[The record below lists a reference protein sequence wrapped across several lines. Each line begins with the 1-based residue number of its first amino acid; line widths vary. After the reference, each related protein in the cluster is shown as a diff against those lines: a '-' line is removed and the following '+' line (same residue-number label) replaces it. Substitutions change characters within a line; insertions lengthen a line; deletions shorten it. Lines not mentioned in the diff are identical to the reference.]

1 MEEYVPGKDRPS
13 AEKALAKHLD
23 RLVKLKGTV
32 AQELN
37 GNDKVT
43 AYRRMES
50 LCSQIA
56 RVAERLQDKEA
67 ELEAYREEA
76 RYADE
81 SIPVFINLD
90 LLNQDQLLTRMGS
103 VAETYRKGG
112 NKTRAQELINKVLKY
127 RPQDEFALEVQRKLD
142 EE

>member
-1 MEEYVPGKDRPS
+1 MPNVTRPLTPIHCPLFLGKTS
-13 AEKALAKHLD
+13 A
-23 RLVKLKGTV
+23 
-32 AQELN
+32 
-37 GNDKVT
+37 
-43 AYRRMES
+43 
-50 LCSQIA
+50 QIA

-127 RPQDEFALEVQRKLD
+127 RPEDKFALEVQRKLD